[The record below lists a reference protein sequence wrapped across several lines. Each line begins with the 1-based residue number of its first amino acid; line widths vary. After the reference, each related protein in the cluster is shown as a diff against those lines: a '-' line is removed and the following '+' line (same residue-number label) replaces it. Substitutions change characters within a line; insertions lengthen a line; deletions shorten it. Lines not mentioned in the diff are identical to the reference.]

1 MYLYNFYE
9 HYKFMIYSSFI
20 FIFLSSLYSYEV
32 NISVKVFIDDFYDFL
47 SFVLDLC
54 SFILGVL
61 VNLCTLVTFR
71 GDFEVDFPIDFSCD
85 FELSLL
91 ILLTFCL
98 RTLENYIYYEMRSVS
113 LCVEG
118 MLGVKLALVLGVL
131 AELLSVFL
139 FYLSLF

>member
-1 MYLYNFYE
+1 MRIPVDKRLLLFFTYFFFYYDYLMYLYIFYE

-20 FIFLSSLYSYEV
+20 FIFLSSLCSYEI
-32 NISVKVFIDDFYDFL
+32 NISVKVFIEDFYCFL

-71 GDFEVDFPIDFSCD
+71 GDFDVDFPIDFSCD
-85 FELSLL
+85 LELSLL

-98 RTLENYIYYEMRSVS
+98 RTLENYIYYDMRSV
-113 LCVEG
+113 
-118 MLGVKLALVLGVL
+118 
-131 AELLSVFL
+131 FL
-139 FYLSLF
+139 